1 MNRAVKSLILAFV
14 ISVSIV
20 LVSIPVWRV
29 SKGRNVGLI
38 ANSYGELPISVKVG
52 KFESLIVIDDE
63 LVKDVITP
71 TKITLRNRNGFEKN
85 YSLYLLVEKKS
96 SISYELLKLSIN
108 NTIYNLSEIEKSEDE
123 ENYYFKL
130 IDSNLKEYSE
140 EEYEA
145 KIWIKSDAQNLDGS
159 SSLTAN
165 FIIK

>member
-1 MNRAVKSLILAFV
+1 MNRGVKSLILAFV

-108 NTIYNLSEIEKSEDE
+108 DTIYNLSEIEKSEDE

>member
-14 ISVSIV
+14 IAISIV
-20 LVSIPVWRV
+20 LVSIPVWRI
-29 SKGRNVGLI
+29 SKGRNIGLI

-108 NTIYNLSEIEKSEDE
+108 DTIYNLSEIEKSEDE

-130 IDSNLKEYSE
+130 IESSLKEYSE
-140 EEYEA
+140 EEYDA
-145 KIWIKSDAQNLDGS
+145 KIWIKSNAQNLDGS
-159 SSLTAN
+159 STLTAN